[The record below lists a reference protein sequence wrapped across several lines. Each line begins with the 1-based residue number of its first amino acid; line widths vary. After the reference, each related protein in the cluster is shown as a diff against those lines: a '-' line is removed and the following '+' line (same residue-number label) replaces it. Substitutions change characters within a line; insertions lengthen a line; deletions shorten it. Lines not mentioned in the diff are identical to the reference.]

1 MIEHRGIK
9 VPSTVD
15 DWQLYHQPGSPRA
28 AEALTK
34 AACEVVDLIA
44 ETKIGDAK
52 GEPQRWLIDL
62 KWSAWSQDE
71 GVWDDYAPET
81 YKAMHGGIASV
92 EETGKL
98 GDHHASG
105 VSRKTNR

>member
-44 ETKIGDAK
+44 ETKIGNAK
-52 GEPQRWLIDL
+52 GIE
-62 KWSAWSQDE
+62 
-71 GVWDDYAPET
+71 
-81 YKAMHGGIASV
+81 YKATQKLYDVCSRHSKHGAYDTEPLAEARHVVIRAMKGLAGV
-92 EETGKL
+92 EVDPWSL
-98 GDHHASG
+98 
-105 VSRKTNR
+105 